1 MSAAATPAATP
12 VATPDGGDAAQA
24 PDLAQALL
32 AELAAQAG
40 PVSAARLTKRLGVR
54 QSTLLRCLAY
64 LGDDVIGGVAG
75 PGLVR
80 VSQDG
85 ERTMLALTDR
95 GRALCGRGQ

>member
-1 MSAAATPAATP
+1 MSGEMNPAGNDAEHDVAAP
-12 VATPDGGDAAQA
+12 
-24 PDLAQALL
+24 PDLALALL
-32 AELAAQAG
+32 AELAGHAT
-40 PVSAARLTKRLGVR
+40 PVSTARVSKRLGVR

-85 ERTMLALTDR
+85 ERTMLALSDK
-95 GRALCGRGQ
+95 GRAACQ